1 MVAEFKTEEV
11 ENGGG
16 EVAAIA
22 APPRNNRR
30 RRMEFMTVQSS
41 AVRTVIE
48 SLRDLLTDTVIEFDD
63 KGMKIM
69 TTDTSR
75 TVLVHLWFDGSK
87 CEKYFCDQKLSIG
100 VSMNEFHKILRS
112 ITNNDTLTLFV
123 DCDDLNHLGIKI
135 ENFEKNARSQYS
147 LRLLDLGHDKLEADP
162 MRFDSVIT
170 LPATDFQKICR
181 DMHQLG
187 VEVMEIKDVQNQLIF
202 SCEGDFC
209 TRETVLCDKNNDMYS
224 QGSKKNAHD
233 IVQGVFSIKFLL
245 TFIKC
250 TNLCNTVDLMLK
262 NDFPLVVRY
271 GVASLGEIK
280 FCLAEQVQDDPKEG
294 LSTFDMHE

>member
-1 MVAEFKTEEV
+1 MHANYSSNIVNT
-11 ENGGG
+11 
-16 EVAAIA
+16 
-22 APPRNNRR
+22 NRK
-30 RRMEFMTVQSS
+30 MELMTVQSS
-41 AVRTVIE
+41 AMRTLVE
-48 SLRDLLTDTVIEFDD
+48 SLKDLLTDTVIEFDE

-75 TVLVHLWFDGSK
+75 TVLVHLWIDGNK
-87 CEKYFCDQKLSIG
+87 CESYHCDQKLSIG
-100 VSMNEFHKILRS
+100 VSMGELHKIFKT

-123 DCDDLNHLGIKI
+123 DSNDINHLGIKI
-135 ENFEKNARSQYS
+135 ENFEKNAKSEYR
-147 LRLLDLGHDKLEADP
+147 LRLLDLGHEKLAADP

-170 LPATDFQKICR
+170 LPSADFQKICR

-209 TRETVLCDKNNDMYS
+209 TRETVLCDKNNGMYNIG
-224 QGSKKNAHD
+224 QKKNAHD
-233 IVQGVFSIKFLL
+233 IVQGVFSIKYLL
-245 TFIKC
+245 TFTKC

-280 FCLAEQVQDDPKEG
+280 LCLAEQEQEPKET
-294 LSTFDMHE
+294 LPSFEMHE